1 MILKLLDN
9 LTLVPNG
16 FISQQ
21 AGTML
26 YAKIGQLKQLTAVQ
40 VKITET
46 ATTATVLEV
55 FEWKLANMYRYD
67 DWTVIQKC
75 I

>member
-1 MILKLLDN
+1 LILKLLDN

-55 FEWKLANMYRYD
+55 FE
-67 DWTVIQKC
+67 
-75 I
+75 

>member
-1 MILKLLDN
+1 MRPNDWCLLIYSGLQRSRSKN
-9 LTLVPNG
+9 SSTLVPNG

-55 FEWKLANMYRYD
+55 FE
-67 DWTVIQKC
+67 
-75 I
+75 